1 MDPVGE
7 VDIGAAGRSEEDAG
21 AFGQADVG
29 VAGGVVA
36 LVALGLDDGAAAAVE
51 EEGAADEVAGD
62 LVDGALEEVAPEAPA
77 GQLRLGL
84 QDRSSS
90 SLARTAPRVSAADS
104 SCAVSGTEPVPP
116 AIRFDSSQLL
126 RRSTA

>member
-1 MDPVGE
+1 V
-7 VDIGAAGRSEEDAG
+7 AGRAEEDAG

-51 EEGAADEVAGD
+51 EEAAADEVAGD
-62 LVDGALEEVAPEAPA
+62 LVDGAREEVPPEAPA
-77 GQLRLGL
+77 GKLCLGF

-90 SLARTAPRVSAADS
+90 SLARTASRVSAADS
-104 SCAVSGTEPVPP
+104 SCAASGTEPVPP

-126 RRSTA
+126 RRRTA

>member
-1 MDPVGE
+1 VP
-7 VDIGAAGRSEEDAG
+7 GRAEEDPG
-21 AFGQADVG
+21 PLGQPNVG

-51 EEGAADEVAGD
+51 EEAAADEVAAD
-62 LVDGALEEVAPEAPA
+62 VVDGAVEEVAPEAPA
-77 GQLRLGL
+77 ANGRRGG

-90 SLARTAPRVSAADS
+90 ALVRTAARVSRAESIWIARG
-104 SCAVSGTEPVPP
+104 AEPVPP

-126 RRSTA
+126 RWSTS